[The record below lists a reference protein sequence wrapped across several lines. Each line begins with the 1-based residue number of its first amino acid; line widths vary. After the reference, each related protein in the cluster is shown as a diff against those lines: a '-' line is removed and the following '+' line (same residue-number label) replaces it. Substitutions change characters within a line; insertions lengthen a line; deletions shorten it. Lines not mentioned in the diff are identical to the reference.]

1 METTNTMTELL
12 EAATALFTWVT
23 TNLATIINTV
33 ASNPLLLMG
42 FLTSLVGLVIGVVRR
57 LMNLS

>member
-1 METTNTMTELL
+1 MEGNTMTALL
-12 EAATALFTWVT
+12 EAATSLFTWVT

-33 ASNPLLLMG
+33 STNPLLLMG